1 MKFNI
6 GIFNKK
12 IFEKELE
19 RILVNTRLLRTRL
32 TPRVREPD
40 LKGEQAELKEQSVH
54 EDGRH
59 DVATDKDWAR
69 LEKGPEDLR

>member
-1 MKFNI
+1 MKFDI

-19 RILVNTRLLRTRL
+19 RILVNTRLLRTSL

-40 LKGEQAELKEQSVH
+40 HEGEQTELREQRVH

-69 LEKGPEDLR
+69 L